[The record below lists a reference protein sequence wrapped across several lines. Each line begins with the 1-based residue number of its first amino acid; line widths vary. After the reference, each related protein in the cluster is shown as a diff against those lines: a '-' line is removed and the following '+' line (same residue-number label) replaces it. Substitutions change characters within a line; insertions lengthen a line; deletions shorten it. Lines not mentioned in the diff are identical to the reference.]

1 MSTRPRLAAC
11 LIAGALVA
19 SPRGAWAQ
27 NQDPYFF
34 GDDAALTAGSTVA
47 SGRDSGAIWYN
58 PAGLG
63 GVQRGSISASAST
76 FGVRIRRIPNALR
89 VRIAGQERGVDLKAF
104 DILSVPSAVVAATA
118 LSSRVT
124 VAGGLLTTQRDLVST
139 LGVVEP
145 YTAVDE
151 SGREIRASQRLDLQG
166 DSSKYHFGPA
176 LGIELAP
183 GVRIGFA
190 LFGTYAKA
198 TQNVGYALQFAPVD
212 QTVPERAFVTAS
224 ARVTGTYAGLAGAAG
239 LQWDLGKVA
248 LGLTLRSPE
257 VALSASNE
265 GGAVT
270 TGTRVGGAGEPIATY
285 EETLPDK
292 QRATGEL
299 VVPGRVLAGVALP
312 LAPSSWLEIGADAA
326 HGLPS
331 GNLTSAREPVV
342 NGRVGARYMLSPDWV
357 VGGGVFSDRANQ
369 RVLGD
374 FVTDSRVDWY
384 GLTAGVSKR
393 TPLALKEHP
402 DPEALV
408 LVTTLSLRAGAG
420 FGQSRASTIDLSD
433 DSPRD
438 DRSEVTFFE
447 VMPYLGSS
455 VVF

>member
-1 MSTRPRLAAC
+1 MSTRSCLAAC

-19 SPRGAWAQ
+19 LPRAARAQ
-27 NQDPYFF
+27 NQDPYFY
-34 GDDAALTAGSTVA
+34 GDDAALMAGSTVA

-63 GVQRGSISASAST
+63 GVGRGSISASAST
-76 FGVRIRRIPNALR
+76 FGFRIRRIPNALR

-104 DILSVPSAVVAATA
+104 DILSVPNAVVAATA
-118 LSSRVT
+118 LSPRVT
-124 VAGGLLTTQRDLVST
+124 LAGGLLTTQRDLVST

-145 YTAVDE
+145 YTATDD
-151 SGREIRASQRLDLQG
+151 SGREIQANQRLDLQA
-166 DSSKYHFGPA
+166 DYSKYHFGPA
-176 LGIELAP
+176 VGIELAP

-190 LFGTYAKA
+190 LFGTYSKA

-224 ARVTGTYAGLAGAAG
+224 ARVTGTYFGLAGSAG
-239 LQWDLGKVA
+239 IQWDLGSVA
-248 LGLTLRSPE
+248 LGLSLRSPE
-257 VALSASNE
+257 IALAASNE

-270 TGTRVGGAGEPIATY
+270 TGTRVGGGGDPVATY
-285 EETLPDK
+285 EETRPDGQK
-292 QRATGEL
+292 ATGEL
-299 VVPGRVLAGVALP
+299 VVPGRALVGVAIP

-331 GNLTSAREPVV
+331 GTLATSREPVV
-342 NGRVGARYMLSPDWV
+342 NARAGLRYMLSPGWV
-357 VGGGVFSDRANQ
+357 VGGGLFTDRANQ
-369 RVLGD
+369 RILGD

-393 TPLALKEHP
+393 TPLALKENP
-402 DPEALV
+402 EPEALV

-438 DRSEVTFFE
+438 DRSDVMFFE
-447 VMPYLGSS
+447 IMPYLGSS